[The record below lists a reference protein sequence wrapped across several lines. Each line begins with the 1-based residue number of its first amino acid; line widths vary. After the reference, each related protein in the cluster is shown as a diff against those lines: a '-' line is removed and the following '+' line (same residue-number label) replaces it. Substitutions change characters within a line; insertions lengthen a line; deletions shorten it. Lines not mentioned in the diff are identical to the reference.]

1 MVRVKKYK
9 WRPSKGMMYL
19 EKVPEGQRF
28 HQPYCGYGTVISQST
43 GAVTVIW
50 DERPFFN
57 QSGVT
62 EMRKNVR
69 ELIAPRTEVI
79 KKKYEITKNRSTNKK
94 EAEGSGKNSPESIG
108 NNGRRENNKRAK
120 GIRGVKQA
128 RKGRPKKRIHQQN
141 NRQQGG

>member
-28 HQPYCGYGTVISQST
+28 HQPYCGYGTVVSQST

-50 DERPFFN
+50 DE
-57 QSGVT
+57 
-62 EMRKNVR
+62 
-69 ELIAPRTEVI
+69 
-79 KKKYEITKNRSTNKK
+79 KKKYEITKNRSTDKK
-94 EAEGSGKNSPESIG
+94 EAEGSGENSPESIG
-108 NNGRRENNKRAK
+108 NNGRRKNNKRAK
-120 GIRGVKQA
+120 GVRGVKQA

-141 NRQQGG
+141 NRQGG